1 MYDYPNIMEKP
12 EPTTAYATGFAPFD
26 RTSVSPDYRDLRPFQ
41 DDRRILRRI
50 ENMLEEEVQDGA
62 GEILALVA
70 VAVNVVEERVMF
82 VVQQL

>member
-41 DDRRILRRI
+41 DDRRILRNPHKGWYWHYIDNGYPRA
-50 ENMLEEEVQDGA
+50 NYRANHDPADHLERFPG
-62 GEILALVA
+62 LNHL
-70 VAVNVVEERVMF
+70 
-82 VVQQL
+82 